1 MTLGTTTHGD
11 TVITIHGTMDITT
24 LGITVAGTTHGIMEA
39 GMPAGMTRGI
49 ITDITDITATAD
61 GTTRTTITITT
72 IIITTALYM

>member
-1 MTLGTTTHGD
+1 
-11 TVITIHGTMDITT
+11 
-24 LGITVAGTTHGIMEA
+24 
-39 GMPAGMTRGI
+39 MPAGMTRGI